1 MGEYINIYGL
11 LFAKTA
17 DGKLAFTGQIWDET
31 LQKFQSD
38 INANTPQLGEDG
50 KLPIDLLPES
60 LQNATSSEVVASLP
74 ETGEANK
81 IYLVKRE
88 GSDPVVYDPSMWIDG
103 AWASFGGSGG
113 GENNALV
120 FDQEQTLTAEQQ
132 NQVLANAGLNIV
144 KIPSALFGTVL
155 SDEDFAAIQNATAI
169 IPIDGDQAGFIFTKA
184 IITPSTIDFF
194 SFNTN
199 FSFRR
204 TTLTI
209 SSKMLSILAAT
220 DIKDQ
225 VAVKYERQTLTPQQ
239 KSIARSNIGAID
251 SETVDGLLQVVAPTY
266 VGVGGDDLSQYD
278 IADDSPMYAF
288 LVRLITFMDTIDE
301 TSPVFWFY
309 SEDSASNPTQQFG
322 TVVAWSNEEMTFI
335 AMRSNGSISE
345 YQIIG
350 GETGVPTALKRL
362 RTANVFIPQGAVL
375 FSQAQTLSTAQK
387 TQARANI
394 GAADEE
400 TLKTLSDN
408 FVMPM
413 MEALV
418 PMSAGTGGDDLSQYD
433 LAENSDMYNFLVK
446 LIKFQNTIGSEL
458 TNQVFWF
465 YTQNSDP
472 EDSGRVFSVVI
483 SWASTDNG
491 KKFTVIRANGD
502 VAEYEITIDESGS
515 EVVPTA
521 LTRLNHS
528 NLFAAGTGAVLYDKA
543 QTLQDSE
550 KLQARENIGAASQA
564 DVDEINQ
571 ILFTQYTALTMSR
584 TPASFEKGVETA
596 VTLNW
601 STKFNNQEVTPDSIE
616 VKKGS
621 TVLTTDKT
629 LKTIGDN
636 VSDTQAYSMTAVIK
650 GITKTASVT
659 VNAYYPMYFGASAKD
674 ALASA
679 DVLALT
685 KQPIKSSPAGNVTVE
700 VGANEYLWLCVPSTM
715 TINSVKSGG
724 FDVPMAAPVTVAV
737 DGKGDYKCYRS
748 AGPFAEGTFNGV
760 IA

>member
-113 GENNALV
+113 GSVTWDDILNKP
-120 FDQEQTLTAEQQ
+120 TI
-132 NQVLANAGLNIV
+132 ANTYQLPDDFQFNV
-144 KIPSALFGTVL
+144 PV
-155 SDEDFAAIQNATAI
+155 SDEVHAAIMAAKLIIVPQMYTGTPAYAGMILTFTTTTNGILYFNAPYIADSFVRITYTEA
-169 IPIDGDQAGFIFTKA
+169 TKILSA
-184 IITPSTIDFF
+184 PTSSHYIDF
-194 SFNTN
+194 SAVH
-199 FSFRR
+199 
-204 TTLTI
+204 TT
-209 SSKMLSILAAT
+209 
-220 DIKDQ
+220 Q
-225 VAVKYERQTLTPQQ
+225 
-239 KSIARSNIGAID
+239 
-251 SETVDGLLQVVAPTY
+251 
-266 VGVGGDDLSQYD
+266 
-278 IADDSPMYAF
+278 
-288 LVRLITFMDTIDE
+288 
-301 TSPVFWFY
+301 
-309 SEDSASNPTQQFG
+309 
-322 TVVAWSNEEMTFI
+322 
-335 AMRSNGSISE
+335 
-345 YQIIG
+345 
-350 GETGVPTALKRL
+350 
-362 RTANVFIPQGAVL
+362 
-375 FSQAQTLSTAQK
+375 QTLSTAQK
-387 TQARANI
+387 TQARTNI

-400 TLKTLSDN
+400 ALKTLSDN

-418 PMSAGTGGDDLSQYD
+418 PMNAGTGGDDLSQYD
-433 LAENSDMYNFLVK
+433 IATNSDMYNFLVK
-446 LIKFQNTIGSEL
+446 LIKFQDTIGSKL

-465 YTQNSDP
+465 YTNNSDP
-472 EDSGRVFSVVI
+472 DDSGRVFSAVI

-543 QTLQDSE
+543 QTLQDAE

-601 STKFNNQEVTPDSIE
+601 STKFNNQEITPDSIE

>member
-50 KLPIDLLPES
+50 KLPVNLLPES
-60 LQNATSSEVVASLP
+60 LQNATSSEVVTSLP

-113 GENNALV
+113 GSVTWDDILNKP
-120 FDQEQTLTAEQQ
+120 TI
-132 NQVLANAGLNIV
+132 ANTYQL
-144 KIPSALFGTVL
+144 P
-155 SDEDFAAIQNATAI
+155 DDF
-169 IPIDGDQAGFIFTKA
+169 
-184 IITPSTIDFF
+184 
-194 SFNTN
+194 
-199 FSFRR
+199 
-204 TTLTI
+204 
-209 SSKMLSILAAT
+209 
-220 DIKDQ
+220 
-225 VAVKYERQTLTPQQ
+225 
-239 KSIARSNIGAID
+239 
-251 SETVDGLLQVVAPTY
+251 
-266 VGVGGDDLSQYD
+266 
-278 IADDSPMYAF
+278 
-288 LVRLITFMDTIDE
+288 
-301 TSPVFWFY
+301 
-309 SEDSASNPTQQFG
+309 QFG
-322 TVVAWSNEEMTFI
+322 TPVSDEVHAAIMAAKLIIVPQAYIGTPAYAGTILSFST
-335 AMRSNGSISE
+335 ASNGILYFNAPYIADSFIRITYTE
-345 YQIIG
+345 ATKIL
-350 GETGVPTALKRL
+350 TAPTSSHYIDYSAVH
-362 RTANVFIPQGAVL
+362 TAP
-375 FSQAQTLSTAQK
+375 QTLSTAQK
-387 TQARANI
+387 TQARA
-394 GAADEE
+394 
-400 TLKTLSDN
+400 
-408 FVMPM
+408 
-413 MEALV
+413 
-418 PMSAGTGGDDLSQYD
+418 
-433 LAENSDMYNFLVK
+433 
-446 LIKFQNTIGSEL
+446 
-458 TNQVFWF
+458 
-465 YTQNSDP
+465 
-472 EDSGRVFSVVI
+472 
-483 SWASTDNG
+483 
-491 KKFTVIRANGD
+491 
-502 VAEYEITIDESGS
+502 
-515 EVVPTA
+515 
-521 LTRLNHS
+521 
-528 NLFAAGTGAVLYDKA
+528 
-543 QTLQDSE
+543 
-550 KLQARENIGAASQA
+550 NIGAASQA

-584 TPASFEKGVETA
+584 TPVSFEKGVETA

-636 VSDTQAYSMTAVIK
+636 ISDTQAYSMTAVIK
-650 GITKTASVT
+650 GIAKTASVT
-659 VNAYYPMYFGASAKD
+659 VNAYYPMYFGASAND
-674 ALASA
+674 ALVSA

>member
-50 KLPIDLLPES
+50 KLPVNLLPES

-113 GENNALV
+113 GSVTWDDILNKP
-120 FDQEQTLTAEQQ
+120 TI
-132 NQVLANAGLNIV
+132 ANTYQLPDDFRFNV
-144 KIPSALFGTVL
+144 PV
-155 SDEDFAAIQNATAI
+155 SDEVHAAIMAAKLIIVPQMYTVTPAYAGVILTFTTASNGILYFNAPYIADSFVRITYTEA
-169 IPIDGDQAGFIFTKA
+169 TKILSA
-184 IITPSTIDFF
+184 PTSSHYIDF
-194 SFNTN
+194 SAVH
-199 FSFRR
+199 
-204 TTLTI
+204 TT
-209 SSKMLSILAAT
+209 
-220 DIKDQ
+220 Q
-225 VAVKYERQTLTPQQ
+225 
-239 KSIARSNIGAID
+239 
-251 SETVDGLLQVVAPTY
+251 
-266 VGVGGDDLSQYD
+266 
-278 IADDSPMYAF
+278 
-288 LVRLITFMDTIDE
+288 
-301 TSPVFWFY
+301 
-309 SEDSASNPTQQFG
+309 
-322 TVVAWSNEEMTFI
+322 
-335 AMRSNGSISE
+335 
-345 YQIIG
+345 
-350 GETGVPTALKRL
+350 
-362 RTANVFIPQGAVL
+362 
-375 FSQAQTLSTAQK
+375 QTLSTAQK
-387 TQARANI
+387 TQARTNI
-394 GAADEE
+394 GAADEQ

-418 PMSAGTGGDDLSQYD
+418 PMNAGTGGDDLSQYD
-433 LAENSDMYNFLVK
+433 ITANSDMYNFLVK
-446 LIKFQNTIGSEL
+446 LIKFQNTFGSEL

-465 YTQNSDP
+465 YTNNSDP
-472 EDSGRVFSVVI
+472 DDSGRVFSVVI

-502 VAEYEITIDESGS
+502 VAEYEITIDESGN

-601 STKFNNQEVTPDSIE
+601 STKFNNQEITPDSIE

>member
-17 DGKLAFTGQIWDET
+17 DGKLAFTGQIWDEE

-38 INANTPQLGEDG
+38 INKLTPQLGEDG
-50 KLPIDLLPES
+50 KLPADLLPES
-60 LQNATSSEVVASLP
+60 LKNATSTEVVESLP
-74 ETGEANK
+74 QTGEANK

-88 GSDPVVYDPSMWIDG
+88 GSNPVVYDASMWIDG

-169 IPIDGDQAGFIFTKA
+169 IPIDGNQAGFIFTKA

-209 SSKMLSILAAT
+209 SSKMLSTLAAT

-288 LVRLITFMDTIDE
+288 LVRLIAFMSTIDE

-335 AMRSNGSISE
+335 AMRSDGSISE

-362 RTANVFIPQGAVL
+362 RTANAFFPEGAVL
-375 FSQAQTLSTAQK
+375 FSRAQSL
-387 TQARANI
+387 
-394 GAADEE
+394 AD
-400 TLKTLSDN
+400 
-408 FVMPM
+408 
-413 MEALV
+413 
-418 PMSAGTGGDDLSQYD
+418 SQ
-433 LAENSDMYNFLVK
+433 
-446 LIKFQNTIGSEL
+446 
-458 TNQVFWF
+458 
-465 YTQNSDP
+465 
-472 EDSGRVFSVVI
+472 
-483 SWASTDNG
+483 
-491 KKFTVIRANGD
+491 
-502 VAEYEITIDESGS
+502 
-515 EVVPTA
+515 
-521 LTRLNHS
+521 
-528 NLFAAGTGAVLYDKA
+528 
-543 QTLQDSE
+543 
-550 KLQARENIGAASQA
+550 KLQARNNIGAASQA
-564 DVDEINQ
+564 DVDDINQ
-571 ILFTQYTALTMSR
+571 ILFTQYTALSMSR
-584 TPASFEKGVETA
+584 TPASFEKGVETN

-601 STKFNNQEVTPDSIE
+601 STKFNNQEIEPDSLE

-621 TVLTTDKT
+621 EVLTSDKT
-629 LKTIGDN
+629 LKTIGDS
-636 VSDTQAYSMTAVIK
+636 VTDTQVYSMTAVIK

-659 VNAYYPMYFGASAKD
+659 VNAYYPMYFGASVND
-674 ALASA
+674 VLASA
-679 DVLALT
+679 DVLAMT
-685 KQPIKSSPAGNVTVE
+685 KQPIKSSPAGNVTIE

-715 TINSVKSGG
+715 SINSVKSGG

-748 AGPFAEGTFNGV
+748 ASPFAEGTFNGV

>member
-17 DGKLAFTGQIWDET
+17 DGKLAFTGQIWDEE

-38 INANTPQLGEDG
+38 INKATPQLVDG

-60 LQNATSSEVVASLP
+60 LQHATSSEVVESLP
-74 ETGEANK
+74 VTGVADK

-103 AWASFGGSGG
+103 AWASFGGNGG

-169 IPIDGDQAGFIFTKA
+169 IPIDGPLAGFIFTKA

-209 SSKMLSILAAT
+209 SSKRLSLAAT

-225 VAVKYERQTLTPQQ
+225 VAVKYEHQTLTPQE

-251 SETVDGLLQVVAPTY
+251 AETVDGLLQVVAPTY

-278 IADDSPMYAF
+278 IADDSPMYGF
-288 LVRLITFMDTIDE
+288 LVRLISFMGTIDE
-301 TSPVFWFY
+301 TNPVFWFY
-309 SEDSASNPTQQFG
+309 SDDTSGSSPTQQFG
-322 TVVAWSNEEMTFI
+322 TVVSWSNEEMTFI
-335 AMRSNGSISE
+335 AMRPDGSVSE
-345 YQIIG
+345 YQIVG
-350 GETGVPTALKRL
+350 GETGVPTALNRL

-375 FSQAQTLSTAQK
+375 FSRAQTLSIAQK
-387 TQARANI
+387 TQARTNI

-400 TLKTLSDN
+400 MLETLSQS

-418 PMSAGTGGDDLSQYD
+418 PMIAGTGGDDLSQYD
-433 LAENSDMYNFLVK
+433 LAENSDMYNFLVR
-446 LIKFQNTIGSEL
+446 LIKFQNTMGTEL
-458 TNQVFWF
+458 TNRVFWF
-465 YTQNSDP
+465 YTLNSDP
-472 EDSGRVFSVVI
+472 EDAGRVFSAVI
-483 SWASTDNG
+483 SWASTENG
-491 KKFTVIRANGD
+491 KKFTAIRANGD

-515 EVVPTA
+515 EIVPTA

-543 QTLQDSE
+543 QTLQDAE

>member
-17 DGKLAFTGQIWDET
+17 DGKLAFTGQIWDEE

-38 INANTPQLGEDG
+38 INKLTPQLGEDG
-50 KLPIDLLPES
+50 KLPADLLPES
-60 LQNATSSEVVASLP
+60 LKNAASTEVVESLP
-74 ETGEANK
+74 QTGEANK

-88 GSDPVVYDPSMWIDG
+88 GSDPVVYDASMWIDG
-103 AWASFGGSGG
+103 AWASFGGNGG

-199 FSFRR
+199 FSFRHA
-204 TTLTI
+204 TLTI
-209 SSKMLSILAAT
+209 SSKRLSTLAAT

-251 SETVDGLLQVVAPTY
+251 AETVDGLLQVVAPTY

-288 LVRLITFMDTIDE
+288 LVRLIAFMGTIDE
-301 TSPVFWFY
+301 TNPVFWFY
-309 SEDSASNPTQQFG
+309 SEDSVQNPKQQFG

-335 AMRSNGSISE
+335 AMRPDGSISE
-345 YQIIG
+345 YQIVG
-350 GETGVPTALKRL
+350 GETGIPTALNRL

-375 FSQAQTLSTAQK
+375 FSQAQSL
-387 TQARANI
+387 
-394 GAADEE
+394 AD
-400 TLKTLSDN
+400 
-408 FVMPM
+408 
-413 MEALV
+413 
-418 PMSAGTGGDDLSQYD
+418 SQ
-433 LAENSDMYNFLVK
+433 
-446 LIKFQNTIGSEL
+446 
-458 TNQVFWF
+458 
-465 YTQNSDP
+465 
-472 EDSGRVFSVVI
+472 
-483 SWASTDNG
+483 
-491 KKFTVIRANGD
+491 
-502 VAEYEITIDESGS
+502 
-515 EVVPTA
+515 
-521 LTRLNHS
+521 
-528 NLFAAGTGAVLYDKA
+528 
-543 QTLQDSE
+543 
-550 KLQARENIGAASQA
+550 KLQARNNIGAASQA
-564 DVDEINQ
+564 DVDDINQ
-571 ILFTQYTALTMSR
+571 ILFTQYTALSMSR
-584 TPASFEKGVETA
+584 TPALFEKGVETN

-601 STKFNNQEVTPDSIE
+601 STKFNNQEIEPDSLE

-621 TVLTTDKT
+621 EVLTSDKT
-629 LKTIGDN
+629 LKTIGDS
-636 VSDTQAYSMTAVIK
+636 VTDTQAYSMTAVIK

-659 VNAYYPMYFGASAKD
+659 VNAYYPMYFGASAKN
-674 ALASA
+674 ALESA
-679 DVLALT
+679 DILAMT
-685 KQPIKSSPAGNVTVE
+685 KQPIKSSPAGNATVE

-715 TINSVKSGG
+715 SVNSVKSGG

-748 AGPFAEGTFNGV
+748 ASPFAEGTFNGV

>member
-113 GENNALV
+113 GSVTWDDILNKP
-120 FDQEQTLTAEQQ
+120 TI
-132 NQVLANAGLNIV
+132 ANTYQL
-144 KIPSALFGTVL
+144 P
-155 SDEDFAAIQNATAI
+155 DDF
-169 IPIDGDQAGFIFTKA
+169 
-184 IITPSTIDFF
+184 
-194 SFNTN
+194 
-199 FSFRR
+199 
-204 TTLTI
+204 
-209 SSKMLSILAAT
+209 
-220 DIKDQ
+220 
-225 VAVKYERQTLTPQQ
+225 
-239 KSIARSNIGAID
+239 
-251 SETVDGLLQVVAPTY
+251 
-266 VGVGGDDLSQYD
+266 
-278 IADDSPMYAF
+278 
-288 LVRLITFMDTIDE
+288 
-301 TSPVFWFY
+301 
-309 SEDSASNPTQQFG
+309 QFG
-322 TVVAWSNEEMTFI
+322 TPVSDEVHAAIMAAKLIIVPQMYTGTPAYAGMILTFTTATNGILYFNAPYI
-335 AMRSNGSISE
+335 ADSFVRITYTE
-345 YQIIG
+345 ATKIL
-350 GETGVPTALKRL
+350 TAPASSHYIDHSAVH
-362 RTANVFIPQGAVL
+362 TAP
-375 FSQAQTLSTAQK
+375 QTLSTAQK
-387 TQARANI
+387 TQARTNI
-394 GAADEE
+394 NAADSE

-418 PMSAGTGGDDLSQYD
+418 PMNAGTGGDDLSQYD

-543 QTLQDSE
+543 QTLQDAE

-616 VKKGS
+616 VKKGA

-636 VSDTQAYSMTAVIK
+636 ISDTQAYSMTAVIK

>member
-38 INANTPQLGEDG
+38 INAKTPQLGEDG

-113 GENNALV
+113 GSVTWDDILNKP
-120 FDQEQTLTAEQQ
+120 TI
-132 NQVLANAGLNIV
+132 ANTYQL
-144 KIPSALFGTVL
+144 P
-155 SDEDFAAIQNATAI
+155 DDF
-169 IPIDGDQAGFIFTKA
+169 
-184 IITPSTIDFF
+184 
-194 SFNTN
+194 
-199 FSFRR
+199 
-204 TTLTI
+204 
-209 SSKMLSILAAT
+209 
-220 DIKDQ
+220 
-225 VAVKYERQTLTPQQ
+225 
-239 KSIARSNIGAID
+239 
-251 SETVDGLLQVVAPTY
+251 
-266 VGVGGDDLSQYD
+266 
-278 IADDSPMYAF
+278 
-288 LVRLITFMDTIDE
+288 
-301 TSPVFWFY
+301 
-309 SEDSASNPTQQFG
+309 QFG
-322 TVVAWSNEEMTFI
+322 TPVSDEVHAAIMAAKLIIVPQMYTGTPAYAGMILTFTTATNGILYFNAPYI
-335 AMRSNGSISE
+335 ADSFVRITYTEATKILSAPASSHYIDYS
-345 YQIIG
+345 
-350 GETGVPTALKRL
+350 
-362 RTANVFIPQGAVL
+362 AVHTTK
-375 FSQAQTLSTAQK
+375 QTLSTAQK
-387 TQARANI
+387 TQARTNI

-400 TLKTLSDN
+400 ALKTLSDN

-418 PMSAGTGGDDLSQYD
+418 PMNAGTGGDDLSQYD
-433 LAENSDMYNFLVK
+433 IAANSDMYNFLMK

-472 EDSGRVFSVVI
+472 DDSGRVFSAVI

-543 QTLQDSE
+543 QTLQDAE

-650 GITKTASVT
+650 GITKMASVT

-674 ALASA
+674 ALVSA

>member
-17 DGKLAFTGQIWDET
+17 DGKLAFTGQIWDEE

-38 INANTPQLGEDG
+38 INKLTPQLGEDG
-50 KLPIDLLPES
+50 KLPADLLPES
-60 LQNATSSEVVASLP
+60 LQNATSTEVVESLP
-74 ETGEANK
+74 QTGEANK

-88 GSDPVVYDPSMWIDG
+88 GSDPVVYDASMWIDG
-103 AWASFGGSGG
+103 AWASFGG

-120 FDQEQTLTAEQQ
+120 FDQEQTLTAKQQ

-184 IITPSTIDFF
+184 IITLSTIDFF

-199 FSFRR
+199 FSFRHA
-204 TTLTI
+204 TLTI
-209 SSKMLSILAAT
+209 SSKRLSTLAAI

-251 SETVDGLLQVVAPTY
+251 AETVDGLLQVVAPTY

-288 LVRLITFMDTIDE
+288 LVRLIAFMGTIDE

-309 SEDSASNPTQQFG
+309 SEDSVQNPKQQFG

-335 AMRSNGSISE
+335 AMRPDGSISE
-345 YQIIG
+345 YQIVG
-350 GETGVPTALKRL
+350 GKTGIPTALNRL

-375 FSQAQTLSTAQK
+375 FSQAQPL
-387 TQARANI
+387 
-394 GAADEE
+394 AD
-400 TLKTLSDN
+400 
-408 FVMPM
+408 
-413 MEALV
+413 
-418 PMSAGTGGDDLSQYD
+418 SQ
-433 LAENSDMYNFLVK
+433 
-446 LIKFQNTIGSEL
+446 
-458 TNQVFWF
+458 
-465 YTQNSDP
+465 
-472 EDSGRVFSVVI
+472 
-483 SWASTDNG
+483 
-491 KKFTVIRANGD
+491 
-502 VAEYEITIDESGS
+502 
-515 EVVPTA
+515 
-521 LTRLNHS
+521 
-528 NLFAAGTGAVLYDKA
+528 
-543 QTLQDSE
+543 
-550 KLQARENIGAASQA
+550 KLQARNNIGAASQA
-564 DVDEINQ
+564 DVDDINQ
-571 ILFTQYTALTMSR
+571 ILFTQYTALSMSR
-584 TPASFEKGVETA
+584 TPTSFEKGVETE

-601 STKFNNQEVTPDSIE
+601 STKFNNQEIEPDSLE

-621 TVLTTDKT
+621 EVLTSDKT
-629 LKTIGDN
+629 LKTVKDS
-636 VSDTQAYSMTAVIK
+636 VTDTQAYSMTAVIK

-659 VNAYYPMYFGASAKD
+659 VNAYYPMYFGASAKN
-674 ALASA
+674 ALESA
-679 DVLALT
+679 DILAMT
-685 KQPIKSSPAGNVTVE
+685 KQPIKSSPAGNATVE

-715 TINSVKSGG
+715 SVNSVKSGG

-748 AGPFAEGTFNGV
+748 ASPFAEGTFTGV

>member
-17 DGKLAFTGQIWDET
+17 DGKLAFTDQIWDET

-113 GENNALV
+113 GSVTWDDILNKP
-120 FDQEQTLTAEQQ
+120 TI
-132 NQVLANAGLNIV
+132 ANTYQL
-144 KIPSALFGTVL
+144 P
-155 SDEDFAAIQNATAI
+155 DDF
-169 IPIDGDQAGFIFTKA
+169 
-184 IITPSTIDFF
+184 
-194 SFNTN
+194 
-199 FSFRR
+199 
-204 TTLTI
+204 
-209 SSKMLSILAAT
+209 
-220 DIKDQ
+220 
-225 VAVKYERQTLTPQQ
+225 
-239 KSIARSNIGAID
+239 
-251 SETVDGLLQVVAPTY
+251 
-266 VGVGGDDLSQYD
+266 
-278 IADDSPMYAF
+278 
-288 LVRLITFMDTIDE
+288 
-301 TSPVFWFY
+301 
-309 SEDSASNPTQQFG
+309 QFG
-322 TVVAWSNEEMTFI
+322 TPVSDEVHAAIMAAKLIIVPQAYIGTPAYAGMILSFST
-335 AMRSNGSISE
+335 ASNGILYFNAPYIADSFVRITYTE
-345 YQIIG
+345 ATKIL
-350 GETGVPTALKRL
+350 TAPASSHYIDYSAVH
-362 RTANVFIPQGAVL
+362 TAP
-375 FSQAQTLSTAQK
+375 QTLSTAQK

-418 PMSAGTGGDDLSQYD
+418 PMNAGTGGDDLSQYD
-433 LAENSDMYNFLVK
+433 IAANSDMYNFLVK

-601 STKFNNQEVTPDSIE
+601 STKFNNQEITPDSIE

>member
-50 KLPIDLLPES
+50 KLPVNLLPES

-88 GSDPVVYDPSMWIDG
+88 GSDPAVYDPSMWIDG

-113 GENNALV
+113 GSVTWDDILNKP
-120 FDQEQTLTAEQQ
+120 TI
-132 NQVLANAGLNIV
+132 ANTYQL
-144 KIPSALFGTVL
+144 P
-155 SDEDFAAIQNATAI
+155 DDF
-169 IPIDGDQAGFIFTKA
+169 
-184 IITPSTIDFF
+184 
-194 SFNTN
+194 
-199 FSFRR
+199 
-204 TTLTI
+204 
-209 SSKMLSILAAT
+209 
-220 DIKDQ
+220 
-225 VAVKYERQTLTPQQ
+225 
-239 KSIARSNIGAID
+239 
-251 SETVDGLLQVVAPTY
+251 
-266 VGVGGDDLSQYD
+266 
-278 IADDSPMYAF
+278 
-288 LVRLITFMDTIDE
+288 
-301 TSPVFWFY
+301 
-309 SEDSASNPTQQFG
+309 QFG
-322 TVVAWSNEEMTFI
+322 TPVSDEVHAAIMAAKLIIVPQAYIGTPAYAGMILSFSTATNGILYFNAPYI
-335 AMRSNGSISE
+335 ADSFVRITYTE
-345 YQIIG
+345 ATKIL
-350 GETGVPTALKRL
+350 TAP
-362 RTANVFIPQGAVL
+362 ASSHYIDYSAVHT
-375 FSQAQTLSTAQK
+375 SPQTLSTAKK
-387 TQARANI
+387 TQARTNI

-400 TLKTLSDN
+400 ALKTLSDN

-418 PMSAGTGGDDLSQYD
+418 PMNAGTGGDDLSQYD
-433 LAENSDMYNFLVK
+433 LTADSDMYNFLVK

-472 EDSGRVFSVVI
+472 EDAGRVFSVVI

-543 QTLQDSE
+543 QTLQDAE

-636 VSDTQAYSMTAVIK
+636 ISDTQAYSMTAVIK

-674 ALASA
+674 ALVSA

>member
-50 KLPIDLLPES
+50 KLPVNLLPES

-113 GENNALV
+113 GSVTWDDILNKP
-120 FDQEQTLTAEQQ
+120 TI
-132 NQVLANAGLNIV
+132 ANTYQLPDDFQFNV
-144 KIPSALFGTVL
+144 PV
-155 SDEDFAAIQNATAI
+155 SDEVHAAIMAAKLIILPQMYTVTPAYAGMILTFTTASNGILYFNAPYIADSFVRITYTEA
-169 IPIDGDQAGFIFTKA
+169 TKILSA
-184 IITPSTIDFF
+184 PASSHYIDF
-194 SFNTN
+194 SAV
-199 FSFRR
+199 R
-204 TTLTI
+204 TT
-209 SSKMLSILAAT
+209 
-220 DIKDQ
+220 Q
-225 VAVKYERQTLTPQQ
+225 
-239 KSIARSNIGAID
+239 
-251 SETVDGLLQVVAPTY
+251 
-266 VGVGGDDLSQYD
+266 
-278 IADDSPMYAF
+278 
-288 LVRLITFMDTIDE
+288 
-301 TSPVFWFY
+301 
-309 SEDSASNPTQQFG
+309 
-322 TVVAWSNEEMTFI
+322 
-335 AMRSNGSISE
+335 
-345 YQIIG
+345 
-350 GETGVPTALKRL
+350 
-362 RTANVFIPQGAVL
+362 
-375 FSQAQTLSTAQK
+375 QTLSTAQK
-387 TQARANI
+387 TQARTNI
-394 GAADEE
+394 GAADEQ

-418 PMSAGTGGDDLSQYD
+418 PMNAGTGGDDLSQYD
-433 LAENSDMYNFLVK
+433 ITANSDMYNFLVK
-446 LIKFQNTIGSEL
+446 LIKFQNTFGPEL

-465 YTQNSDP
+465 YTNNSDP
-472 EDSGRVFSVVI
+472 DDSGRVFSVVI

-502 VAEYEITIDESGS
+502 VAEYEITIDESGN

-601 STKFNNQEVTPDSIE
+601 STKFNNQEITPDSIE

>member
-50 KLPIDLLPES
+50 KLPVNLLPES
-60 LQNATSSEVVASLP
+60 LQNATSSEVVTSLP

-113 GENNALV
+113 GSVTWDDILNKP
-120 FDQEQTLTAEQQ
+120 TI
-132 NQVLANAGLNIV
+132 ANTYQLPDDFQFNTPVSDEVHAAIMAARLIIAPKNYTPISTYSGLIFNRTSYTPQSIQ
-144 KIPSALFGTVL
+144 FGTPF
-155 SDEDFAAIQNATAI
+155 STR
-169 IPIDGDQAGFIFTKA
+169 GF
-184 IITPSTIDFF
+184 
-194 SFNTN
+194 
-199 FSFRR
+199 
-204 TTLTI
+204 
-209 SSKMLSILAAT
+209 
-220 DIKDQ
+220 
-225 VAVKYERQTLTPQQ
+225 
-239 KSIARSNIGAID
+239 
-251 SETVDGLLQVVAPTY
+251 
-266 VGVGGDDLSQYD
+266 
-278 IADDSPMYAF
+278 
-288 LVRLITFMDTIDE
+288 VRLIYDVTNKTLAKPAI
-301 TSPVFWFY
+301 SNYVP
-309 SEDSASNPTQQFG
+309 SA
-322 TVVAWSNEEMTFI
+322 I
-335 AMRSNGSISE
+335 L
-345 YQIIG
+345 YD
-350 GETGVPTALKRL
+350 K
-362 RTANVFIPQGAVL
+362 
-375 FSQAQTLSTAQK
+375 QTLSTAQK
-387 TQARANI
+387 TQARTNI
-394 GAADEE
+394 GAADEQ

-418 PMSAGTGGDDLSQYD
+418 PMNAGAGGDDLSQYD
-433 LAENSDMYNFLVK
+433 ITANSDMYNFLVK

-458 TNQVFWF
+458 TNRVFWF
-465 YTQNSDP
+465 YTNNSDP
-472 EDSGRVFSVVI
+472 DDSGRVFSVVI

-502 VAEYEITIDESGS
+502 VAEYEITIDESGN

-601 STKFNNQEVTPDSIE
+601 STKFNNQEITPDSIE

-674 ALASA
+674 ALVSA

>member
-17 DGKLAFTGQIWDET
+17 DGKLAFTGQIWDEA

-38 INANTPQLGEDG
+38 INAKTPQLGEDG
-50 KLPIDLLPES
+50 KLPINLLPDS
-60 LQNATSSEVVASLP
+60 LQNATSSEVVTSLP

-113 GENNALV
+113 GSVTWDDILNKP
-120 FDQEQTLTAEQQ
+120 TI
-132 NQVLANAGLNIV
+132 ANTYQLPDDFQFNTPV
-144 KIPSALFGTVL
+144 
-155 SDEDFAAIQNATAI
+155 SDEVHAAIMASRL
-169 IPIDGDQAGFIFTKA
+169 
-184 IITPSTIDFF
+184 IITPK
-194 SFNTN
+194 N
-199 FSFRR
+199 
-204 TTLTI
+204 
-209 SSKMLSILAAT
+209 
-220 DIKDQ
+220 
-225 VAVKYERQTLTPQQ
+225 YTP
-239 KSIARSNIGAID
+239 
-251 SETVDGLLQVVAPTY
+251 APTY
-266 VGVGGDDLSQYD
+266 SGLILNRTSYSSESVQFGAPFSVKGF
-278 IADDSPMYAF
+278 I
-288 LVRLITFMDTIDE
+288 RLIYNVTNKTL
-301 TSPVFWFY
+301 
-309 SEDSASNPTQQFG
+309 TQP
-322 TVVAWSNEEMTFI
+322 
-335 AMRSNGSISE
+335 SISN
-345 YQIIG
+345 Y
-350 GETGVPTALKRL
+350 VPSAILYDE
-362 RTANVFIPQGAVL
+362 
-375 FSQAQTLSTAQK
+375 QTLSTAQK
-387 TQARANI
+387 TQARTNI

-418 PMSAGTGGDDLSQYD
+418 PMCAGEGGDDLSQYD
-433 LAENSDMYNFLVK
+433 IAAGSDMHNFLVK
-446 LIKFQNTIGSEL
+446 LIKFQDTMGAEL

-483 SWASTDNG
+483 SWASTNNG

-528 NLFAAGTGAVLYDKA
+528 NLFAAGTGAVLYDKT

-584 TPASFEKGVETA
+584 TPVSFEKGVETA

-636 VSDTQAYSMTAVIK
+636 ISDTQAYSMTAVIK

-674 ALASA
+674 ALTSA

>member
-50 KLPIDLLPES
+50 KLPVNLLPES

-113 GENNALV
+113 GSVTWDDILNKP
-120 FDQEQTLTAEQQ
+120 TI
-132 NQVLANAGLNIV
+132 ANTYQLPDDFQFNV
-144 KIPSALFGTVL
+144 PV
-155 SDEDFAAIQNATAI
+155 SDEVHAAIMAAKLIIVPQMYTVTPAYAGMILTFTTASNGILYFNAPYIADSFVRITYTEA
-169 IPIDGDQAGFIFTKA
+169 TKILSA
-184 IITPSTIDFF
+184 PASSHYIDF
-194 SFNTN
+194 SAVH
-199 FSFRR
+199 
-204 TTLTI
+204 TT
-209 SSKMLSILAAT
+209 
-220 DIKDQ
+220 Q
-225 VAVKYERQTLTPQQ
+225 
-239 KSIARSNIGAID
+239 
-251 SETVDGLLQVVAPTY
+251 
-266 VGVGGDDLSQYD
+266 
-278 IADDSPMYAF
+278 
-288 LVRLITFMDTIDE
+288 
-301 TSPVFWFY
+301 
-309 SEDSASNPTQQFG
+309 
-322 TVVAWSNEEMTFI
+322 
-335 AMRSNGSISE
+335 
-345 YQIIG
+345 
-350 GETGVPTALKRL
+350 
-362 RTANVFIPQGAVL
+362 
-375 FSQAQTLSTAQK
+375 QTLSTAQK
-387 TQARANI
+387 TQARTNI
-394 GAADEE
+394 GAADEQ

-418 PMSAGTGGDDLSQYD
+418 PMNAGTGGDDLSQYD
-433 LAENSDMYNFLVK
+433 ITANSDMYNFLVK
-446 LIKFQNTIGSEL
+446 LIKFQNTFGSEL

-465 YTQNSDP
+465 YTNNSDP
-472 EDSGRVFSVVI
+472 DDSGQVFSVVI

-502 VAEYEITIDESGS
+502 VAEYEITIDESGN

-601 STKFNNQEVTPDSIE
+601 STKFNNQEITPDSIE

-674 ALASA
+674 ALVSA

-737 DGKGDYKCYRS
+737 DGKGNYKCYRS

>member
-50 KLPIDLLPES
+50 KLPINLLPES

-120 FDQEQTLTAEQQ
+120 FDQEQTLTAKQQ
-132 NQVLANAGLNIV
+132 NQVLANAGLNII

-169 IPIDGDQAGFIFTKA
+169 IPIDGNQAGFIFTKA
-184 IITPSTIDFF
+184 IITPVAIDFF

-204 TTLTI
+204 ATLTI
-209 SSKMLSILAAT
+209 SDKRLSILAAT

-239 KSIARSNIGAID
+239 MSIARSNIGTID
-251 SETVDGLLQVVAPTY
+251 AETVNGLLQVVAPTY

-278 IADDSPMYAF
+278 IADDSPMYVF
-288 LVRLITFMDTIDE
+288 LVRLIAFMGTIDE

-309 SEDSASNPTQQFG
+309 SEDNANSPTQQFG

-335 AMRSNGSISE
+335 AMRPDGSISE
-345 YQIIG
+345 YQIVG
-350 GETGVPTALKRL
+350 GETGIPTALNRL

-375 FSQAQTLSTAQK
+375 FSQAQSL
-387 TQARANI
+387 
-394 GAADEE
+394 AD
-400 TLKTLSDN
+400 
-408 FVMPM
+408 
-413 MEALV
+413 
-418 PMSAGTGGDDLSQYD
+418 SQ
-433 LAENSDMYNFLVK
+433 
-446 LIKFQNTIGSEL
+446 
-458 TNQVFWF
+458 
-465 YTQNSDP
+465 
-472 EDSGRVFSVVI
+472 
-483 SWASTDNG
+483 
-491 KKFTVIRANGD
+491 
-502 VAEYEITIDESGS
+502 
-515 EVVPTA
+515 
-521 LTRLNHS
+521 
-528 NLFAAGTGAVLYDKA
+528 
-543 QTLQDSE
+543 
-550 KLQARENIGAASQA
+550 KLQARNNIGAASQA

-584 TPASFEKGVETA
+584 TPASFEKGIETA

-601 STKFNNQEVTPDSIE
+601 STKFNNQEITPDSIE

-674 ALASA
+674 ALVSA

>member
-38 INANTPQLGEDG
+38 INAKTPQLGEDG

-113 GENNALV
+113 GSVTWDDILNKP
-120 FDQEQTLTAEQQ
+120 TI
-132 NQVLANAGLNIV
+132 ANTYQL
-144 KIPSALFGTVL
+144 P
-155 SDEDFAAIQNATAI
+155 DDF
-169 IPIDGDQAGFIFTKA
+169 
-184 IITPSTIDFF
+184 
-194 SFNTN
+194 
-199 FSFRR
+199 
-204 TTLTI
+204 
-209 SSKMLSILAAT
+209 
-220 DIKDQ
+220 
-225 VAVKYERQTLTPQQ
+225 
-239 KSIARSNIGAID
+239 
-251 SETVDGLLQVVAPTY
+251 
-266 VGVGGDDLSQYD
+266 
-278 IADDSPMYAF
+278 
-288 LVRLITFMDTIDE
+288 
-301 TSPVFWFY
+301 
-309 SEDSASNPTQQFG
+309 QFG
-322 TVVAWSNEEMTFI
+322 TPVSDEVHAAIMAAKLIIVPQMYTGTPAYAGMILTFTTATNGILYFNAPYI
-335 AMRSNGSISE
+335 ADSFVRITYTEATKILSAPASSHYIDYS
-345 YQIIG
+345 
-350 GETGVPTALKRL
+350 
-362 RTANVFIPQGAVL
+362 AVHTTR
-375 FSQAQTLSTAQK
+375 QTLSTAQK
-387 TQARANI
+387 TQARTNI
-394 GAADEE
+394 GAANEE
-400 TLKTLSDN
+400 ALKTLSDN

-418 PMSAGTGGDDLSQYD
+418 PMNAGTGGDDLSQYD
-433 LAENSDMYNFLVK
+433 IAANSDMYNFLMK

-472 EDSGRVFSVVI
+472 DDSGRVFSAVI

-543 QTLQDSE
+543 QTLQDAE

-601 STKFNNQEVTPDSIE
+601 STKFNNQEVTPDSIK

-636 VSDTQAYSMTAVIK
+636 VSDTQAYSMTAIIK

-674 ALASA
+674 ALVSA

>member
-50 KLPIDLLPES
+50 KLPVNLLPES

-88 GSDPVVYDPSMWIDG
+88 GSDPAVYDPSMWIDG

-113 GENNALV
+113 GSVTWDDILNKP
-120 FDQEQTLTAEQQ
+120 TI
-132 NQVLANAGLNIV
+132 ANTYQL
-144 KIPSALFGTVL
+144 P
-155 SDEDFAAIQNATAI
+155 DDF
-169 IPIDGDQAGFIFTKA
+169 
-184 IITPSTIDFF
+184 
-194 SFNTN
+194 
-199 FSFRR
+199 
-204 TTLTI
+204 
-209 SSKMLSILAAT
+209 
-220 DIKDQ
+220 
-225 VAVKYERQTLTPQQ
+225 
-239 KSIARSNIGAID
+239 
-251 SETVDGLLQVVAPTY
+251 
-266 VGVGGDDLSQYD
+266 
-278 IADDSPMYAF
+278 
-288 LVRLITFMDTIDE
+288 
-301 TSPVFWFY
+301 
-309 SEDSASNPTQQFG
+309 QFG
-322 TVVAWSNEEMTFI
+322 TPVSDEVHAAIMAAKLIIVPQAYIGTPAYAGMILSFSTATNGILYFNAPYI
-335 AMRSNGSISE
+335 ADSFVRITYTE
-345 YQIIG
+345 ATKIL
-350 GETGVPTALKRL
+350 TAP
-362 RTANVFIPQGAVL
+362 ASSHYIDYSAVHT
-375 FSQAQTLSTAQK
+375 SPQTLSTAKK
-387 TQARANI
+387 TQARTNI

-400 TLKTLSDN
+400 ALKTLSDN

-418 PMSAGTGGDDLSQYD
+418 PMNAGTGGDDLSQYD
-433 LAENSDMYNFLVK
+433 LTADSDMYNFLVK

-472 EDSGRVFSVVI
+472 EDAVRVFSVVI

-543 QTLQDSE
+543 QTLQDAE

-636 VSDTQAYSMTAVIK
+636 ISDTQAYSMTAVIK

-674 ALASA
+674 ALVSA

>member
-50 KLPIDLLPES
+50 KLPVNLLPES
-60 LQNATSSEVVASLP
+60 LQNATSSEVVTSLP

-113 GENNALV
+113 GSVTWDDILNKP
-120 FDQEQTLTAEQQ
+120 TI
-132 NQVLANAGLNIV
+132 ANTYQL
-144 KIPSALFGTVL
+144 PDDFQFGVPVN
-155 SDEDFAAIQNATAI
+155 DEVHAAIMAAKLIIVPQMYTGTPAYAGMILTFTRASNRILYFNAPYVADSFVRITYTEA
-169 IPIDGDQAGFIFTKA
+169 TKILSA
-184 IITPSTIDFF
+184 PAPSH
-194 SFNTN
+194 
-199 FSFRR
+199 
-204 TTLTI
+204 
-209 SSKMLSILAAT
+209 
-220 DIKDQ
+220 
-225 VAVKYERQTLTPQQ
+225 Y
-239 KSIARSNIGAID
+239 ID
-251 SETVDGLLQVVAPTY
+251 S
-266 VGVGGDDLSQYD
+266 
-278 IADDSPMYAF
+278 
-288 LVRLITFMDTIDE
+288 
-301 TSPVFWFY
+301 
-309 SEDSASNPTQQFG
+309 SAVHTTQ
-322 TVVAWSNEEMTFI
+322 
-335 AMRSNGSISE
+335 
-345 YQIIG
+345 
-350 GETGVPTALKRL
+350 
-362 RTANVFIPQGAVL
+362 
-375 FSQAQTLSTAQK
+375 QTLSTAQK
-387 TQARANI
+387 TQARTNI
-394 GAADEE
+394 GAADEQ

-418 PMSAGTGGDDLSQYD
+418 PMNAGTGGDDLSQYD
-433 LAENSDMYNFLVK
+433 ITANSDMYNFLVK
-446 LIKFQNTIGSEL
+446 LIKFQNTFGSEL

-465 YTQNSDP
+465 YTNNSDP
-472 EDSGRVFSVVI
+472 DDSGRVFSVVI

-502 VAEYEITIDESGS
+502 VAEYEITIDESGN

-674 ALASA
+674 ALVSA

-715 TINSVKSGG
+715 TINSVKSEG
-724 FDVPMAAPVTVAV
+724 FGVPMAAPVTVAV
-737 DGKGDYKCYRS
+737 DGKGNYKCYRS

>member
-120 FDQEQTLTAEQQ
+120 FDQEQTLTAKQQ

-169 IPIDGDQAGFIFTKA
+169 IPIDGNQAGFIFTKA
-184 IITPSTIDFF
+184 IITPVTIDFF

-204 TTLTI
+204 ATLTI
-209 SSKMLSILAAT
+209 SDKRLSILAAT

-239 KSIARSNIGAID
+239 MSIARSNIGAID
-251 SETVDGLLQVVAPTY
+251 AETVNGLLQVVAPTY

-288 LVRLITFMDTIDE
+288 LVRLIAFMGTIDE

-309 SEDSASNPTQQFG
+309 SEDNANSPTQQFG
-322 TVVAWSNEEMTFI
+322 TVVAWNNEEMTFI
-335 AMRSNGSISE
+335 AMRPDGSISE
-345 YQIIG
+345 YQIVG
-350 GETGVPTALKRL
+350 GETGIPTALNRL

-375 FSQAQTLSTAQK
+375 FSQAQSL
-387 TQARANI
+387 
-394 GAADEE
+394 AD
-400 TLKTLSDN
+400 
-408 FVMPM
+408 
-413 MEALV
+413 
-418 PMSAGTGGDDLSQYD
+418 SQ
-433 LAENSDMYNFLVK
+433 
-446 LIKFQNTIGSEL
+446 
-458 TNQVFWF
+458 
-465 YTQNSDP
+465 
-472 EDSGRVFSVVI
+472 
-483 SWASTDNG
+483 
-491 KKFTVIRANGD
+491 
-502 VAEYEITIDESGS
+502 
-515 EVVPTA
+515 
-521 LTRLNHS
+521 
-528 NLFAAGTGAVLYDKA
+528 
-543 QTLQDSE
+543 
-550 KLQARENIGAASQA
+550 KLQARNNIGAASQA

-584 TPASFEKGVETA
+584 TPASFEKGIETA

-601 STKFNNQEVTPDSIE
+601 STKFNNQEITPDSIE

-674 ALASA
+674 ALVSA

>member
-50 KLPIDLLPES
+50 KLPVNLLPES

-113 GENNALV
+113 GSVTWDDILNKP
-120 FDQEQTLTAEQQ
+120 TI
-132 NQVLANAGLNIV
+132 ANTYQLPDDFQFNV
-144 KIPSALFGTVL
+144 PV
-155 SDEDFAAIQNATAI
+155 SDEVHAAIMAAKLIIVPQMYTVTPAYAGTILTFTTASNGILYFNA
-169 IPIDGDQAGFIFTKA
+169 P
-184 IITPSTIDFF
+184 
-194 SFNTN
+194 
-199 FSFRR
+199 
-204 TTLTI
+204 
-209 SSKMLSILAAT
+209 
-220 DIKDQ
+220 
-225 VAVKYERQTLTPQQ
+225 Y
-239 KSIARSNIGAID
+239 
-251 SETVDGLLQVVAPTY
+251 
-266 VGVGGDDLSQYD
+266 
-278 IADDSPMYAF
+278 IADSF
-288 LVRLITFMDTIDE
+288 VRITYTEATKIL
-301 TSPVFWFY
+301 SAPVSSHYVDF
-309 SEDSASNPTQQFG
+309 SAVHTTQ
-322 TVVAWSNEEMTFI
+322 
-335 AMRSNGSISE
+335 
-345 YQIIG
+345 
-350 GETGVPTALKRL
+350 
-362 RTANVFIPQGAVL
+362 
-375 FSQAQTLSTAQK
+375 QTLSTAQK
-387 TQARANI
+387 TQARTNI
-394 GAADEE
+394 GAADEQ

-418 PMSAGTGGDDLSQYD
+418 PMNAGTGGDDLSQYD
-433 LAENSDMYNFLVK
+433 ITANSDMYNFLVK
-446 LIKFQNTIGSEL
+446 LIKFQNTFGPEL

-465 YTQNSDP
+465 YTNNSDP
-472 EDSGRVFSVVI
+472 DDSGRVFSVVI
-483 SWASTDNG
+483 SWTSTDNG

-502 VAEYEITIDESGS
+502 VAEYEITIDESGN

-601 STKFNNQEVTPDSIE
+601 STKFNNQEITPDSIK

-674 ALASA
+674 ALVSA

-737 DGKGDYKCYRS
+737 DGKGNYKCYRS

>member
-50 KLPIDLLPES
+50 KLPVNLLPES

-113 GENNALV
+113 GSVTWDDILNKPTIANTYQLPDDFQFNAPV
-120 FDQEQTLTAEQQ
+120 
-132 NQVLANAGLNIV
+132 
-144 KIPSALFGTVL
+144 
-155 SDEDFAAIQNATAI
+155 SDEVHAAIMAAKLIIVPQMYTVTPAYAGMILTFTTASNGILYFNAPYIADSFVRITYTEA
-169 IPIDGDQAGFIFTKA
+169 TKILSA
-184 IITPSTIDFF
+184 PASSHYIDF
-194 SFNTN
+194 SAVH
-199 FSFRR
+199 
-204 TTLTI
+204 TT
-209 SSKMLSILAAT
+209 
-220 DIKDQ
+220 Q
-225 VAVKYERQTLTPQQ
+225 
-239 KSIARSNIGAID
+239 
-251 SETVDGLLQVVAPTY
+251 
-266 VGVGGDDLSQYD
+266 
-278 IADDSPMYAF
+278 
-288 LVRLITFMDTIDE
+288 
-301 TSPVFWFY
+301 
-309 SEDSASNPTQQFG
+309 
-322 TVVAWSNEEMTFI
+322 
-335 AMRSNGSISE
+335 
-345 YQIIG
+345 
-350 GETGVPTALKRL
+350 
-362 RTANVFIPQGAVL
+362 
-375 FSQAQTLSTAQK
+375 QTLSTAQK
-387 TQARANI
+387 TQARTNI
-394 GAADEE
+394 GAADEQ

-418 PMSAGTGGDDLSQYD
+418 PMNAGTGGDDLSQYD
-433 LAENSDMYNFLVK
+433 ITANSDMYNFLVK
-446 LIKFQNTIGSEL
+446 LIKFQNTFDSEL

-465 YTQNSDP
+465 YTNNSDP
-472 EDSGRVFSVVI
+472 DDSGRVFSVVI

-502 VAEYEITIDESGS
+502 VAEYEITIDESGN

-601 STKFNNQEVTPDSIE
+601 STKFNNQEITPDSIE

>member
-17 DGKLAFTGQIWDET
+17 DGKLAFTGQIWDEE

-38 INANTPQLGEDG
+38 INKLTPQLGEDG
-50 KLPIDLLPES
+50 KLPADLLPES
-60 LQNATSSEVVASLP
+60 LKNATSTEVVESLP
-74 ETGEANK
+74 QTGEANR

-88 GSDPVVYDPSMWIDG
+88 GSDPVVYDASMWIDG
-103 AWASFGGSGG
+103 AWASFGGNGG

-169 IPIDGDQAGFIFTKA
+169 IPIDGDRAGFIFMKA
-184 IITPSTIDFF
+184 IITSSTIDFF

-199 FSFRR
+199 FSFRHA
-204 TTLTI
+204 TLTI
-209 SSKMLSILAAT
+209 SSKRLSTLAAT

-251 SETVDGLLQVVAPTY
+251 AETVDGLLQVVAPTY

-288 LVRLITFMDTIDE
+288 LVRLIAFMGTIDE

-309 SEDSASNPTQQFG
+309 SENSVQNPKQQFG

-335 AMRSNGSISE
+335 AMRPDGSISE
-345 YQIIG
+345 YQIVG
-350 GETGVPTALKRL
+350 GETGIPTALNRL

-375 FSQAQTLSTAQK
+375 FSQAQSL
-387 TQARANI
+387 
-394 GAADEE
+394 AD
-400 TLKTLSDN
+400 
-408 FVMPM
+408 
-413 MEALV
+413 
-418 PMSAGTGGDDLSQYD
+418 SQ
-433 LAENSDMYNFLVK
+433 
-446 LIKFQNTIGSEL
+446 
-458 TNQVFWF
+458 
-465 YTQNSDP
+465 
-472 EDSGRVFSVVI
+472 
-483 SWASTDNG
+483 
-491 KKFTVIRANGD
+491 
-502 VAEYEITIDESGS
+502 
-515 EVVPTA
+515 
-521 LTRLNHS
+521 
-528 NLFAAGTGAVLYDKA
+528 
-543 QTLQDSE
+543 
-550 KLQARENIGAASQA
+550 KLQARNNIGAASQA
-564 DVDEINQ
+564 DVDDINQ
-571 ILFTQYTALTMSR
+571 ILFTQYTALSMSR
-584 TPASFEKGVETA
+584 TPALFEKGVETN

-601 STKFNNQEVTPDSIE
+601 STKFNNQEIEPDSLE

-621 TVLTTDKT
+621 EVLTSDKT
-629 LKTIGDN
+629 LKTIGDS
-636 VSDTQAYSMTAVIK
+636 VTDTQAYSMTAVIK

-659 VNAYYPMYFGASAKD
+659 VNAYYPMYFGASAKN
-674 ALASA
+674 ALESA
-679 DVLALT
+679 DILAMT
-685 KQPIKSSPAGNVTVE
+685 KQPIKSSPAGNATVE

-715 TINSVKSGG
+715 SVNSVKSGG

-748 AGPFAEGTFNGV
+748 ASPFAEGTFNGV

>member
-50 KLPIDLLPES
+50 KLPVNLLPES
-60 LQNATSSEVVASLP
+60 LQNATSSEVVTSLP

-113 GENNALV
+113 GSVTWDDILNKP
-120 FDQEQTLTAEQQ
+120 TI
-132 NQVLANAGLNIV
+132 ANTYQLPDDFQFNTPVSDEVHAAIMAAGL
-144 KIPSALFGTVL
+144 
-155 SDEDFAAIQNATAI
+155 
-169 IPIDGDQAGFIFTKA
+169 
-184 IITPSTIDFF
+184 IITPKNYTPAPIYSGLILNRTSYGSESVQFGAPF
-194 SFNTN
+194 S
-199 FSFRR
+199 
-204 TTLTI
+204 
-209 SSKMLSILAAT
+209 
-220 DIKDQ
+220 
-225 VAVKYERQTLTPQQ
+225 VK
-239 KSIARSNIGAID
+239 G
-251 SETVDGLLQVVAPTY
+251 
-266 VGVGGDDLSQYD
+266 
-278 IADDSPMYAF
+278 F
-288 LVRLITFMDTIDE
+288 VRLIYDVTNKTLTQPAISNYVPSAILYDE
-301 TSPVFWFY
+301 
-309 SEDSASNPTQQFG
+309 
-322 TVVAWSNEEMTFI
+322 
-335 AMRSNGSISE
+335 
-345 YQIIG
+345 
-350 GETGVPTALKRL
+350 
-362 RTANVFIPQGAVL
+362 
-375 FSQAQTLSTAQK
+375 QTLSTAQK
-387 TQARANI
+387 TQARTNI
-394 GAADEE
+394 GAADEQ

-418 PMSAGTGGDDLSQYD
+418 PMNAGAGGDDLSQYD
-433 LAENSDMYNFLVK
+433 ITANSDMYNFLVK

-465 YTQNSDP
+465 YTNNSDP
-472 EDSGRVFSVVI
+472 DDSGRVFSVVI

-502 VAEYEITIDESGS
+502 VAEYEITIDESGN

-601 STKFNNQEVTPDSIE
+601 STKFNNQEITPDSIE

-674 ALASA
+674 ALVSA

>member
-17 DGKLAFTGQIWDET
+17 DGKLAFTGQIWDEE

-38 INANTPQLGEDG
+38 INKLTPQLGEDG
-50 KLPIDLLPES
+50 KLPADLLPES
-60 LQNATSSEVVASLP
+60 LKNATSTEVVESLP
-74 ETGEANK
+74 QTGEANR

-88 GSDPVVYDPSMWIDG
+88 GSDPVVYDASMWIDG
-103 AWASFGGSGG
+103 AWASFGGNGG

-199 FSFRR
+199 FSFRHA
-204 TTLTI
+204 TLTI
-209 SSKMLSILAAT
+209 SSKRLSTLAAT

-251 SETVDGLLQVVAPTY
+251 AETVDGLLQVVAPTY

-288 LVRLITFMDTIDE
+288 LVRLIAFMGTIDK

-309 SEDSASNPTQQFG
+309 SEDSVQNPKQQFG

-335 AMRSNGSISE
+335 AMRPDGSISE
-345 YQIIG
+345 YQIVG
-350 GETGVPTALKRL
+350 GETGIPTALNRL

-375 FSQAQTLSTAQK
+375 FSQAQSL
-387 TQARANI
+387 
-394 GAADEE
+394 AD
-400 TLKTLSDN
+400 
-408 FVMPM
+408 
-413 MEALV
+413 
-418 PMSAGTGGDDLSQYD
+418 SQ
-433 LAENSDMYNFLVK
+433 
-446 LIKFQNTIGSEL
+446 
-458 TNQVFWF
+458 
-465 YTQNSDP
+465 
-472 EDSGRVFSVVI
+472 
-483 SWASTDNG
+483 
-491 KKFTVIRANGD
+491 
-502 VAEYEITIDESGS
+502 
-515 EVVPTA
+515 
-521 LTRLNHS
+521 
-528 NLFAAGTGAVLYDKA
+528 
-543 QTLQDSE
+543 
-550 KLQARENIGAASQA
+550 KLQARNNIGAASQA
-564 DVDEINQ
+564 DVDDINQ
-571 ILFTQYTALTMSR
+571 ILFTQYTALSMSR
-584 TPASFEKGVETA
+584 TPALFEKGVETN

-601 STKFNNQEVTPDSIE
+601 STKFNNQEIEPDSLE

-621 TVLTTDKT
+621 EVLTSDKT
-629 LKTIGDN
+629 LKTIGDS
-636 VSDTQAYSMTAVIK
+636 VTDTQAYSMTAVIK

-659 VNAYYPMYFGASAKD
+659 VNAYYPMYFGASAKN
-674 ALASA
+674 ALESA
-679 DVLALT
+679 DILAMT
-685 KQPIKSSPAGNVTVE
+685 KQPIKSSPAGNATVE

-715 TINSVKSGG
+715 SVNSVKSGG

-748 AGPFAEGTFNGV
+748 ASPFAEGTFTGV

>member
-50 KLPIDLLPES
+50 KLPVNLLPES
-60 LQNATSSEVVASLP
+60 LQNATSSEVVTSLP

-113 GENNALV
+113 GSVTWDDILNKP
-120 FDQEQTLTAEQQ
+120 TI
-132 NQVLANAGLNIV
+132 ANTYQL
-144 KIPSALFGTVL
+144 P
-155 SDEDFAAIQNATAI
+155 DDF
-169 IPIDGDQAGFIFTKA
+169 
-184 IITPSTIDFF
+184 
-194 SFNTN
+194 
-199 FSFRR
+199 
-204 TTLTI
+204 
-209 SSKMLSILAAT
+209 
-220 DIKDQ
+220 
-225 VAVKYERQTLTPQQ
+225 
-239 KSIARSNIGAID
+239 
-251 SETVDGLLQVVAPTY
+251 
-266 VGVGGDDLSQYD
+266 
-278 IADDSPMYAF
+278 
-288 LVRLITFMDTIDE
+288 
-301 TSPVFWFY
+301 
-309 SEDSASNPTQQFG
+309 QFG
-322 TVVAWSNEEMTFI
+322 TPVSDEVHAAIMAAKLIIVPQAYIGTPAYAGTILSFST
-335 AMRSNGSISE
+335 ASNGILYFNAPYIADSFIRITYTE
-345 YQIIG
+345 ATKIL
-350 GETGVPTALKRL
+350 TAPTSSHYIDYSAVH
-362 RTANVFIPQGAVL
+362 TAP
-375 FSQAQTLSTAQK
+375 QTLSTAQK

-400 TLKTLSDN
+400 ALKTLSNN

-418 PMSAGTGGDDLSQYD
+418 PMNAGTGGDDLSQYD

-472 EDSGRVFSVVI
+472 EDSGWVFSVVI

-543 QTLQDSE
+543 QTLQDAE

-584 TPASFEKGVETA
+584 TPVSFEKGVETA

-636 VSDTQAYSMTAVIK
+636 ISDTQAYSMTAVIK

-659 VNAYYPMYFGASAKD
+659 VNAYYPMYFGASAND
-674 ALASA
+674 ALVSA

>member
-1 MGEYINIYGL
+1 MEEYINIYGL

-50 KLPIDLLPES
+50 KLPVNLLPES
-60 LQNATSSEVVASLP
+60 LQNATSSEVVTSLP

-113 GENNALV
+113 GSVTWDDILNKPTIANTYQLPDDFQFNAPV
-120 FDQEQTLTAEQQ
+120 
-132 NQVLANAGLNIV
+132 
-144 KIPSALFGTVL
+144 
-155 SDEDFAAIQNATAI
+155 SDEVHAAIMAAKLIIVPQMYTGTPAYAGMILTFTTTTNGILYFNAPYIADSFVRITYTEA
-169 IPIDGDQAGFIFTKA
+169 TKILSA
-184 IITPSTIDFF
+184 PASSHYIDF
-194 SFNTN
+194 SAVH
-199 FSFRR
+199 
-204 TTLTI
+204 TT
-209 SSKMLSILAAT
+209 
-220 DIKDQ
+220 Q
-225 VAVKYERQTLTPQQ
+225 
-239 KSIARSNIGAID
+239 
-251 SETVDGLLQVVAPTY
+251 
-266 VGVGGDDLSQYD
+266 
-278 IADDSPMYAF
+278 
-288 LVRLITFMDTIDE
+288 
-301 TSPVFWFY
+301 
-309 SEDSASNPTQQFG
+309 
-322 TVVAWSNEEMTFI
+322 
-335 AMRSNGSISE
+335 
-345 YQIIG
+345 
-350 GETGVPTALKRL
+350 
-362 RTANVFIPQGAVL
+362 
-375 FSQAQTLSTAQK
+375 QTLSTAQK
-387 TQARANI
+387 TQARTNI

-400 TLKTLSDN
+400 ALKTLSDN

-418 PMSAGTGGDDLSQYD
+418 PMNAGTGGDDLSQYD
-433 LAENSDMYNFLVK
+433 ITANSDMYNFLVK

-465 YTQNSDP
+465 YTNNSDP
-472 EDSGRVFSVVI
+472 DDSGRVFSVVI

-502 VAEYEITIDESGS
+502 VAEYEITIDESGN

-601 STKFNNQEVTPDSIE
+601 STKFNNQEITPDSIE

-674 ALASA
+674 ALVSA

-737 DGKGDYKCYRS
+737 DGKGNYKCYRS

>member
-50 KLPIDLLPES
+50 KLPVNLLPES

-113 GENNALV
+113 GSVTWDDILNKPTIANTYQLPDDFQFGVPVSDEVHAAIMAAKLIIVPQMYTGTPAYAGMILTFSTSTNKIRYFNAPYIADSFV
-120 FDQEQTLTAEQQ
+120 RITYNEVTKILTAP
-132 NQVLANAGLNIV
+132 ASSHYIDY
-144 KIPSALFGTVL
+144 SAVH
-155 SDEDFAAIQNATAI
+155 
-169 IPIDGDQAGFIFTKA
+169 
-184 IITPSTIDFF
+184 
-194 SFNTN
+194 
-199 FSFRR
+199 
-204 TTLTI
+204 
-209 SSKMLSILAAT
+209 
-220 DIKDQ
+220 
-225 VAVKYERQTLTPQQ
+225 
-239 KSIARSNIGAID
+239 
-251 SETVDGLLQVVAPTY
+251 
-266 VGVGGDDLSQYD
+266 
-278 IADDSPMYAF
+278 
-288 LVRLITFMDTIDE
+288 
-301 TSPVFWFY
+301 TS
-309 SEDSASNPTQQFG
+309 
-322 TVVAWSNEEMTFI
+322 
-335 AMRSNGSISE
+335 
-345 YQIIG
+345 
-350 GETGVPTALKRL
+350 
-362 RTANVFIPQGAVL
+362 
-375 FSQAQTLSTAQK
+375 AQTLSTAQK

-400 TLKTLSDN
+400 ALKTLSDN

-418 PMSAGTGGDDLSQYD
+418 PMNAGAGGDDLSQYD
-433 LAENSDMYNFLVK
+433 IAVNSDMYNFLVK
-446 LIKFQNTIGSEL
+446 LIKFQDTIGSEL

-465 YTQNSDP
+465 YTNNSDP
-472 EDSGRVFSVVI
+472 DDSGRVFSAVI
-483 SWASTDNG
+483 SWASTGNG

-502 VAEYEITIDESGS
+502 VAEYEITIDESGGES
-515 EVVPTA
+515 VPTA

-543 QTLQDSE
+543 QTLQDAE

-674 ALASA
+674 ALVSA

>member
-17 DGKLAFTGQIWDET
+17 DGKLAFTGQIWDEE

-38 INANTPQLGEDG
+38 INKLTPQLGEDG
-50 KLPIDLLPES
+50 KLPADLLPES
-60 LQNATSSEVVASLP
+60 LQNATSTEVVESLP
-74 ETGEANK
+74 QTGEANK

-88 GSDPVVYDPSMWIDG
+88 GSDPVVYDASMWIDG
-103 AWASFGGSGG
+103 AWASFGG

-120 FDQEQTLTAEQQ
+120 FDQEQTLTAKQQ

-184 IITPSTIDFF
+184 VITPSTIDFF

-199 FSFRR
+199 FSFRHA
-204 TTLTI
+204 TLTI
-209 SSKMLSILAAT
+209 SSKRLSTLAAT

-251 SETVDGLLQVVAPTY
+251 AETVDGLLQVVAPTY

-288 LVRLITFMDTIDE
+288 LVRLIAFMGTIDE

-309 SEDSASNPTQQFG
+309 SEDSVQTPKQQFG

-335 AMRSNGSISE
+335 AMRPDGSISE
-345 YQIIG
+345 YQIVG
-350 GETGVPTALKRL
+350 GETGIPTALNRL

-375 FSQAQTLSTAQK
+375 FSQAQPL
-387 TQARANI
+387 
-394 GAADEE
+394 AD
-400 TLKTLSDN
+400 
-408 FVMPM
+408 
-413 MEALV
+413 
-418 PMSAGTGGDDLSQYD
+418 SQ
-433 LAENSDMYNFLVK
+433 
-446 LIKFQNTIGSEL
+446 
-458 TNQVFWF
+458 
-465 YTQNSDP
+465 
-472 EDSGRVFSVVI
+472 
-483 SWASTDNG
+483 
-491 KKFTVIRANGD
+491 
-502 VAEYEITIDESGS
+502 
-515 EVVPTA
+515 
-521 LTRLNHS
+521 
-528 NLFAAGTGAVLYDKA
+528 
-543 QTLQDSE
+543 
-550 KLQARENIGAASQA
+550 KLQARNNIGAASQA
-564 DVDEINQ
+564 DVDDINQ
-571 ILFTQYTALTMSR
+571 ILFTQYTALSMSR
-584 TPASFEKGVETA
+584 TPALFEKGVETN

-601 STKFNNQEVTPDSIE
+601 STKFNNQEIEPDSLE

-621 TVLTTDKT
+621 EVLTSDKT
-629 LKTIGDN
+629 LKTIGDS
-636 VSDTQAYSMTAVIK
+636 VTDTQAYSMTAVIK

-659 VNAYYPMYFGASAKD
+659 VNAYYPMYFGASAKN
-674 ALASA
+674 ALESA
-679 DVLALT
+679 DILAMT
-685 KQPIKSSPAGNVTVE
+685 KQPIKSSPAGNATVE

-715 TINSVKSGG
+715 SVNSVKSGG

-748 AGPFAEGTFNGV
+748 ASPFAEGTFTGV

>member
-38 INANTPQLGEDG
+38 INAKTPQLGEDG
-50 KLPIDLLPES
+50 KLPINLLPES
-60 LQNATSSEVVASLP
+60 LQNATSSEVVTSLP

-113 GENNALV
+113 GSVTWDDILNKP
-120 FDQEQTLTAEQQ
+120 TI
-132 NQVLANAGLNIV
+132 ANTYQL
-144 KIPSALFGTVL
+144 PDDFQFGVPV
-155 SDEDFAAIQNATAI
+155 SDEVHAAIMAARL
-169 IPIDGDQAGFIFTKA
+169 
-184 IITPSTIDFF
+184 IITPK
-194 SFNTN
+194 N
-199 FSFRR
+199 
-204 TTLTI
+204 
-209 SSKMLSILAAT
+209 
-220 DIKDQ
+220 
-225 VAVKYERQTLTPQQ
+225 YTP
-239 KSIARSNIGAID
+239 
-251 SETVDGLLQVVAPTY
+251 APTY
-266 VGVGGDDLSQYD
+266 SGLILNRTSYSSELVQFGAPFSVKG
-278 IADDSPMYAF
+278 F
-288 LVRLITFMDTIDE
+288 VRLIYDVTNKTLTKPAISNYVPSAILYDE
-301 TSPVFWFY
+301 
-309 SEDSASNPTQQFG
+309 
-322 TVVAWSNEEMTFI
+322 
-335 AMRSNGSISE
+335 
-345 YQIIG
+345 
-350 GETGVPTALKRL
+350 
-362 RTANVFIPQGAVL
+362 
-375 FSQAQTLSTAQK
+375 QTLSTAQK
-387 TQARANI
+387 TQARTNI
-394 GAADEE
+394 GAADEQ

-418 PMSAGTGGDDLSQYD
+418 PMNAGAGGDDLSQYD
-433 LAENSDMYNFLVK
+433 IAVNNDMYNFLVK
-446 LIKFQNTIGSEL
+446 LIKFQDTIGSEL

-465 YTQNSDP
+465 YTNNSDP
-472 EDSGRVFSVVI
+472 DDSGRVFSAVI

-502 VAEYEITIDESGS
+502 VAEYEITIDESGGES
-515 EVVPTA
+515 VPTA

-543 QTLQDSE
+543 QTLQDAE

-659 VNAYYPMYFGASAKD
+659 VNAYYPMYFGASVKD
-674 ALASA
+674 ALVSA

>member
-50 KLPIDLLPES
+50 KLPADLLPES
-60 LQNATSSEVVASLP
+60 LKNATSTEVVESLP
-74 ETGEANK
+74 QTGEANK

-88 GSDPVVYDPSMWIDG
+88 GSDPVVYDASMWIDG

-209 SSKMLSILAAT
+209 SSKRLSTLAAT

-225 VAVKYERQTLTPQQ
+225 VAVKYEHQTLTPQQ

-251 SETVDGLLQVVAPTY
+251 AETVDGLLQVVAPTY

-288 LVRLITFMDTIDE
+288 LVRLIAFMATFDE

-309 SEDSASNPTQQFG
+309 SDDNENNPKQQFG

-335 AMRSNGSISE
+335 AMRPDGSISE
-345 YQIIG
+345 YQIVG
-350 GETGVPTALKRL
+350 GETGIPTALNRL

-375 FSQAQTLSTAQK
+375 FSQAQSL
-387 TQARANI
+387 
-394 GAADEE
+394 AD
-400 TLKTLSDN
+400 
-408 FVMPM
+408 
-413 MEALV
+413 
-418 PMSAGTGGDDLSQYD
+418 SQ
-433 LAENSDMYNFLVK
+433 
-446 LIKFQNTIGSEL
+446 
-458 TNQVFWF
+458 
-465 YTQNSDP
+465 
-472 EDSGRVFSVVI
+472 
-483 SWASTDNG
+483 
-491 KKFTVIRANGD
+491 
-502 VAEYEITIDESGS
+502 
-515 EVVPTA
+515 
-521 LTRLNHS
+521 
-528 NLFAAGTGAVLYDKA
+528 
-543 QTLQDSE
+543 
-550 KLQARENIGAASQA
+550 KLQARNNIGAASQA

-674 ALASA
+674 ALVSA

>member
-11 LFAKTA
+11 LFTKTA
-17 DGKLAFTGQIWDET
+17 DGKLAFTGQIWDEK

-38 INANTPQLGEDG
+38 INKLTPQLGEDG
-50 KLPIDLLPES
+50 KLPADLLPES
-60 LQNATSSEVVASLP
+60 LKNATSTEVVESLP
-74 ETGEANK
+74 QTGEANK

-88 GSDPVVYDPSMWIDG
+88 SSDPVVYDASMWIDG
-103 AWASFGGSGG
+103 AWASFGG

-120 FDQEQTLTAEQQ
+120 FDQEQTLTAKQQ

-184 IITPSTIDFF
+184 IITPLTIDFF

-209 SSKMLSILAAT
+209 SSKILSTLAAT

-225 VAVKYERQTLTPQQ
+225 VAVEYERQTLTPQQ

-251 SETVDGLLQVVAPTY
+251 AETVNGLLQVVAPTY

-288 LVRLITFMDTIDE
+288 LVRLLAFMATIDE

-309 SEDSASNPTQQFG
+309 SDDNENNPTQQLG

-335 AMRSNGSISE
+335 AMRPDGSISE
-345 YQIIG
+345 YQIVG
-350 GETGVPTALKRL
+350 GETGVPTALNRL

-375 FSQAQTLSTAQK
+375 FSQAQSL
-387 TQARANI
+387 
-394 GAADEE
+394 AD
-400 TLKTLSDN
+400 
-408 FVMPM
+408 
-413 MEALV
+413 
-418 PMSAGTGGDDLSQYD
+418 SQ
-433 LAENSDMYNFLVK
+433 
-446 LIKFQNTIGSEL
+446 
-458 TNQVFWF
+458 
-465 YTQNSDP
+465 
-472 EDSGRVFSVVI
+472 
-483 SWASTDNG
+483 
-491 KKFTVIRANGD
+491 
-502 VAEYEITIDESGS
+502 
-515 EVVPTA
+515 
-521 LTRLNHS
+521 
-528 NLFAAGTGAVLYDKA
+528 
-543 QTLQDSE
+543 
-550 KLQARENIGAASQA
+550 KLQARNNIGAASQA
-564 DVDEINQ
+564 DVDDINQ
-571 ILFTQYTALTMSR
+571 ILFTQYTALSMSR
-584 TPASFEKGVETA
+584 TPTSFEKGVETE

>member
-113 GENNALV
+113 GSVTWDDILNKP
-120 FDQEQTLTAEQQ
+120 TI
-132 NQVLANAGLNIV
+132 ANTYQLPDDFQFNV
-144 KIPSALFGTVL
+144 PV
-155 SDEDFAAIQNATAI
+155 SDEVHAAIMAAKLIIVPQMYTGAPAYAGMILTFTTTTNGILYFNAPYIADSFVRITYTEA
-169 IPIDGDQAGFIFTKA
+169 TKILSA
-184 IITPSTIDFF
+184 PASSHYIDF
-194 SFNTN
+194 SAVH
-199 FSFRR
+199 
-204 TTLTI
+204 TT
-209 SSKMLSILAAT
+209 
-220 DIKDQ
+220 Q
-225 VAVKYERQTLTPQQ
+225 
-239 KSIARSNIGAID
+239 
-251 SETVDGLLQVVAPTY
+251 
-266 VGVGGDDLSQYD
+266 
-278 IADDSPMYAF
+278 
-288 LVRLITFMDTIDE
+288 
-301 TSPVFWFY
+301 
-309 SEDSASNPTQQFG
+309 
-322 TVVAWSNEEMTFI
+322 
-335 AMRSNGSISE
+335 
-345 YQIIG
+345 
-350 GETGVPTALKRL
+350 
-362 RTANVFIPQGAVL
+362 
-375 FSQAQTLSTAQK
+375 QTLSTAQK
-387 TQARANI
+387 TQARTNI

-400 TLKTLSDN
+400 ALKTLSDN

-418 PMSAGTGGDDLSQYD
+418 PMNAGTGGDDLSQYD
-433 LAENSDMYNFLVK
+433 IATNSDMYNFLVK
-446 LIKFQNTIGSEL
+446 LIKFQDTIGSKL

-465 YTQNSDP
+465 YTNNSDP
-472 EDSGRVFSVVI
+472 DDSGRVFSAVI

-543 QTLQDSE
+543 QTLQDAE

-601 STKFNNQEVTPDSIE
+601 STKFNNQEITPDSIE

>member
-17 DGKLAFTGQIWDET
+17 DGKLAFTGQIWDEE

-38 INANTPQLGEDG
+38 INKLTPQLGEDG
-50 KLPIDLLPES
+50 KLPADLLPES
-60 LQNATSSEVVASLP
+60 LKNATSTEVVESLP
-74 ETGEANK
+74 QTGEANK

-88 GSDPVVYDPSMWIDG
+88 SSDPVVYDASMWIDG
-103 AWASFGGSGG
+103 AWASFGG

-120 FDQEQTLTAEQQ
+120 FDQEQTLTAKQQ

-204 TTLTI
+204 ATLTI
-209 SSKMLSILAAT
+209 SSKRLSTLAAT
-220 DIKDQ
+220 DIKDL

-251 SETVDGLLQVVAPTY
+251 AETVDGLLQVVAPTY
-266 VGVGGDDLSQYD
+266 VGVGGNDLSQYD

-288 LVRLITFMDTIDE
+288 LVRLIAFMGTIDE
-301 TSPVFWFY
+301 TNPVFWFY
-309 SEDSASNPTQQFG
+309 SEDNAQNPKQQFG

-335 AMRSNGSISE
+335 AMRPDGSISE
-345 YQIIG
+345 YQIVV
-350 GETGVPTALKRL
+350 GETGIPTALNRL

-375 FSQAQTLSTAQK
+375 FSQAQPL
-387 TQARANI
+387 
-394 GAADEE
+394 AD
-400 TLKTLSDN
+400 
-408 FVMPM
+408 
-413 MEALV
+413 
-418 PMSAGTGGDDLSQYD
+418 SQ
-433 LAENSDMYNFLVK
+433 
-446 LIKFQNTIGSEL
+446 
-458 TNQVFWF
+458 
-465 YTQNSDP
+465 
-472 EDSGRVFSVVI
+472 
-483 SWASTDNG
+483 
-491 KKFTVIRANGD
+491 
-502 VAEYEITIDESGS
+502 
-515 EVVPTA
+515 
-521 LTRLNHS
+521 
-528 NLFAAGTGAVLYDKA
+528 
-543 QTLQDSE
+543 
-550 KLQARENIGAASQA
+550 KLQARNNIGAASQA
-564 DVDEINQ
+564 DVDDINQ
-571 ILFTQYTALTMSR
+571 ILFTQYTALSMSR
-584 TPASFEKGVETA
+584 TPALFEKGVETN

-601 STKFNNQEVTPDSIE
+601 STKFNNQEIEPDSLE

-621 TVLTTDKT
+621 EVLTSDKT
-629 LKTIGDN
+629 LKTVKDS
-636 VSDTQAYSMTAVIK
+636 VTDTQAYSMTAVIK

-659 VNAYYPMYFGASAKD
+659 VNAYYPMYFGASAKT
-674 ALASA
+674 ALESA
-679 DVLALT
+679 DILAMT
-685 KQPIKSSPAGNVTVE
+685 KQPIKSSPAGNATVE

-715 TINSVKSGG
+715 SVNSVKSGG

-748 AGPFAEGTFNGV
+748 ASPFAEGTFTGV